1 MVVFM
6 LPLAE
11 LVGELG
17 GGPED
22 HAPVE
27 FVRVRPMAALDLA
40 IGLGIASRNLP
51 VDHPEVPQVPSKVGP
66 KLRAMVR
73 LDALDRHRQAA
84 AHFLDEGGGRFDG
97 VVSIDAEHA
106 IPGGL
111 IDGGELVEATAGEL
125 EMLDVDLDRLPR
137 DVDLTP
143 AAGAWA
149 IAFQGH
155 PGDPMPLQDP
165 LDGRRGDIDLV
176 VPLQKEADP
185 EGPVL
190 PLPPDL
196 QDQGDDVGRRR
207 EGVVARPSRTVA
219 QAGQAVLAIPVTS
232 DVEEAP

>member
-1 MVVFM
+1 MIVFM

-17 GGPED
+17 RGPKD

-40 IGLGIASRNLP
+40 ISLGIASRNLP
-51 VDHPEVPQVPSKVGP
+51 VGHPEVPQVPSKVGP
-66 KLRAMVR
+66 ELRAMVR

-84 AHFLDEGGGRFDG
+84 AHFLDEVGGRCDG
-97 VVSIDAEHA
+97 VVSIHTKDT

-111 IDGGELVEATAGEL
+111 VDGRELVEAAAPEL
-125 EMLDVDLDRLPR
+125 EVLDIDLDRLPR
-137 DVDLTP
+137 DVDLAP
-143 AAGAWA
+143 ASRTGA

-176 VPLQKEADP
+176 IPLQKEADP

-190 PLPPDL
+190 PLPANL
-196 QDQGDDVGRRR
+196 QDQGDDVG
-207 EGVVARPSRTVA
+207 AS
-219 QAGQAVLAIPVTS
+219 
-232 DVEEAP
+232 